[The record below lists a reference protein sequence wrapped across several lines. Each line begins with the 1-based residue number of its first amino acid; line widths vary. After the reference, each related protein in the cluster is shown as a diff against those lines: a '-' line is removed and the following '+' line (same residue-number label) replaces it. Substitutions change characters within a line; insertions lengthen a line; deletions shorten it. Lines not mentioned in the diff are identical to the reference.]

1 MTELT
6 LIKTNLK
13 RYTFESPKIK
23 KWVENNSSGK
33 VLNLFAGK
41 TNLNLDEVRN
51 ENFSQV
57 FPELSVLMKDYT
69 PKPDWRFI
77 PTGTYPTE

>member
-1 MTELT
+1 MNQEDWEN
-6 LIKTNLK
+6 KVWK
-13 RYTFESPKIK
+13 FWEYTDD
-23 KWVENNSSGK
+23 
-33 VLNLFAGK
+33 
-41 TNLNLDEVRN
+41 LDEVRN